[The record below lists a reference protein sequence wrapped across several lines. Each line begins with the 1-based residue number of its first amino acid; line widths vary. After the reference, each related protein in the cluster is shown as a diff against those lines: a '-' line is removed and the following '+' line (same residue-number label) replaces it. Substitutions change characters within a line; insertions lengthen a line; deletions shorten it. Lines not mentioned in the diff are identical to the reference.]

1 MPGTL
6 NGIDISSLMTQIDA
20 VRRNPALGDFTFKCA
35 SSWEGGF
42 KAQVSVTDIRFGGE
56 VRHHKTPHE
65 LHSDM
70 PECMSGEDTSFSPL
84 EMLLSSLAAC
94 LMSGY
99 IAHGTAMSIHVQ
111 KLDVEVTGEGDLAGF
126 YGVGSGKSGITNI
139 HVKTK
144 IKSTASAERLQ
155 ELHRMATT
163 HSPVWDT
170 LTSRV
175 NIDSKIEIAD
185 FSSGEVTL

>member
-1 MPGTL
+1 MPTTV
-6 NGIDISSLMTQIDA
+6 NGIDITSLMTQIDA

-42 KAQVSVTDIRFGGE
+42 KAQVSVSDIRFGGE
-56 VRHHKTPHE
+56 VRHHKTQHSI
-65 LHSDM
+65 HSDM
-70 PECMSGEDTSFSPL
+70 PECMAGEDTSGSPL
-84 EMLLSSLAAC
+84 ELLLSSLAAC
-94 LMSGY
+94 LLSGY
-99 IAHGTAMSIHVQ
+99 IAHGTAMNIHIQ

-139 HVKTK
+139 HVKAK

-155 ELHRMATT
+155 DLHRMVTS

-175 NIDSKIEIAD
+175 NIESKLEIAD
-185 FSSGEVTL
+185 YSSGEVTL